1 MIEAS
6 APGKLFVA
14 GEYAVVEPGGSAILV
29 AVDRF
34 VRVAGVDAETGSVRS
49 SHFGA
54 ESRPWGAVS
63 NDVVS
68 AAIDVVDSLARDH
81 GRMPRPLALT
91 IDSALDDADGSK
103 YGLGSSAAVVVAIVR
118 VLAEANDV
126 PLDAETTLRLALL
139 ATWAV
144 NPSASGGDVAASA
157 LGGWIAYRS
166 ADAAD
171 LLDRRERFGVAETLA
186 GEWGSLAATPLPAP
200 AGEPLLV
207 GWTGSP
213 ASTAALVGR
222 SRQDRAVRD
231 ADYRAFF
238 AESDAAV
245 AALGTA
251 FTIGDEIA
259 LASGIRRARAALAQY
274 ATVTGIEI
282 ETPAL
287 TELCAIAE
295 RHGAPAKS
303 SGAGGGDCGIALAGP
318 RIDRDR
324 VRADWLAADIRPL
337 DLSVWPPGAT
347 TTTEAPT
354 GPSATPRRT
363 P

>member
-34 VRVAGVDAETGSVRS
+34 VSVSGVDAEVGSVQS
-49 SHFGA
+49 SHYGA
-54 ESRPWGAVS
+54 EPRPWGVEAH
-63 NDVVS
+63 DVVS
-68 AAIDVVDSLARDH
+68 AAIEVVGSLARDH
-81 GRMPRPLALT
+81 GRTARPLALT
-91 IDSALDDADGSK
+91 IDSGLDDSDGSK

-126 PLDAETTLRLALL
+126 PLDAQTTLRLALL

-144 NPSASGGDVAASA
+144 NPAASGGDVAASS
-157 LGGWIAYRS
+157 LGGWIRYRS
-166 ADAAD
+166 ADAAE
-171 LLDRRERFGVAETLA
+171 LLDRRERFGVAEALT

-200 AGEPLLV
+200 EGEPLLV

-222 SRQDRAVRD
+222 SRQGRAVRD

-245 AALGTA
+245 SELGAAIA
-251 FTIGDEIA
+251 RGDDDA
-259 LASGIRRARAALAQY
+259 RASGIRHARAALAHY
-274 ATVTGIEI
+274 ATLTGIEI

-303 SGAGGGDCGIALAGP
+303 SGAGGGDCGIALAG
-318 RIDRDR
+318 RAVDRER
-324 VRADWLAADIRPL
+324 LRAEWLAADIRPL
-337 DLSVWPPGAT
+337 DLRAWPHAT
-347 TTTEAPT
+347 TTTEAPA
-354 GPSATPRRT
+354 GVAATPRRT